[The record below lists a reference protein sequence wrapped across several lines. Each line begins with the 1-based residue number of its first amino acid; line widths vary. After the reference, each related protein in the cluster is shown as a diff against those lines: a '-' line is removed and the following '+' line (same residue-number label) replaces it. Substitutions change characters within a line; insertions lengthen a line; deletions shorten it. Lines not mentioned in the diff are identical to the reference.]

1 MDAFKLDRIGRRPR
15 SPHVSQPAPY
25 ESALQRT
32 PELPE
37 SLRLFARVEGLI
49 GEEDALL
56 RIPAAERTRAQ
67 NDRLRAL
74 GAELD
79 RVFERLRARK
89 SATAG

>member
-25 ESALQRT
+25 ES
-32 PELPE
+32 
-37 SLRLFARVEGLI
+37 
-49 GEEDALL
+49 ALL